1 MNYIKRR
8 LKRLMNQTVTIQ
20 NRIVSSSAD
29 PNEITYSSGSD
40 NPCFKVSRSNTLLNK
55 DYVDV
60 NIDLLLVVYPDV
72 SVKEQDRVIFDS
84 LNYEVI
90 DVDKLTR
97 GRTGEDHHQVLIC
110 TRDKKD
116 G

>member
-1 MNYIKRR
+1 MSYIKRR
-8 LKRLMNQTVTIQ
+8 LKRLLNQTVTIQ
-20 NRIVSSSAD
+20 NRSVSSSSD
-29 PNEITYSSGSD
+29 PNEITYSVGSD
-40 NPCFKVSRSNTLLNK
+40 HPCFKVSRSNTLLNK
-55 DYVDV
+55 DYSDV
-60 NIDLLLVVYPDV
+60 KIDLLLVIYPDV
-72 SVKEQDRVIFDS
+72 DVNEQDRAIFGG